1 MTQPLSEFTTR
12 DWVEILGIN
21 RATIQNAVRGDYE
34 LPEGAK
40 LDMDN
45 AIAQKEYWIAVFE
58 NFVKQG
64 GVLPHPKV
72 VKAAVLKVRGE

>member
-45 AIAQKEYWIAVFE
+45 AIAQK
-58 NFVKQG
+58 
-64 GVLPHPKV
+64 
-72 VKAAVLKVRGE
+72 